1 MSGITTFLR
10 RITAHVPH
18 LVVPDD
24 PITVAK
30 RDRLL
35 TERSNLFDQY
45 DDLRRRQVEAK
56 HAREAL
62 ESNRA
67 AAGHVARYDDLL
79 GTLAN
84 RQRAISTRT
93 CSKPRVMHWSRRP

>member
-24 PITVAK
+24 PVTVAK

-35 TERSNLFDQY
+35 AERSNLFDQY

-56 HAREAL
+56 RAREAL
-62 ESNRA
+62 ESNHA

-79 GTLAN
+79 GTLVN
-84 RQRAISTRT
+84 RQRAIE
-93 CSKPRVMHWSRRP
+93 SRLARNRRELRKVER